1 MKSYGLGTQI
11 GVLLRYS
18 RVHEN
23 EADRLGLIFMAM
35 AGYDPKEAVSFWQ
48 RMAAEKKGAQ
58 PPQFLST
65 HPADETR
72 IQNLKDL
79 IPEAMQYYKKQ

>member
-1 MKSYGLGTQI
+1 
-11 GVLLRYS
+11 VLLRYS

-23 EADRLGLIFMAM
+23 EADHLGLVFMAM
-35 AGYDPKEAVSFWQ
+35 AGYNPEEAPVFWEA
-48 RMAAEKKGAQ
+48 MAAQKKGAQ
-58 PPQFLST
+58 PPEFLST

-79 IPEAMQYYKKQ
+79 VPEAMEYYRKR